1 MPKHGKKHR
10 SAAANIDDQNRYD
23 LAEACSLVKA
33 ASYTKFDGTVEV
45 AVRLGVNPRHAD
57 QMVRGA
63 VVLPHGTGKTVR
75 VLVFAKGDKAR
86 EAEEA
91 GADYVG
97 GDDLVDKIKEGWF
110 EFDKA
115 IATPDMMGTVGKI
128 GRVLGPRGLMPN
140 PKAGSVTFDIAQ
152 AVEDSKGG
160 KVDFRV
166 EKAGIVHAGVG
177 KVSFSA
183 EHIAN
188 NVRALYDRLIK
199 LKPSTVKGTY
209 VKGMTLSATM
219 SPGVKI
225 NVASLTEVADRA

>member
-10 SAAANIDDQNRYD
+10 SAESKIDSQKRYD
-23 LAEACSLVKA
+23 LGEACDLVKA
-33 ASYTKFDGTVEV
+33 ASYSKFDGTVEV

-97 GDDLVDKIKEGWF
+97 GDDLVDKIKDGWF

-140 PKAGSVTFDIAQ
+140 PKAGSVTFDVKQ

-177 KVSFSA
+177 KVSFPA
-183 EHIAN
+183 DHLAG
-188 NVRALYDRLIK
+188 NVRALFDRLVK
-199 LKPSTVKGTY
+199 LKPATVKGTY
-209 VKGMTLSATM
+209 VKAMSLSATM

-225 NVASLTEVADRA
+225 NVASLSEVAD